1 MALHK
6 NDTIELTITAAT
18 SEGSGLGRYVDADSP
33 QGCIV
38 FVPFTAPGDT
48 VLCRILRVEK
58 SHAFGRIER
67 ILTPS
72 PDRLDAGAAQI
83 DCKAFGL
90 CGGCAWRHVT
100 YEAELRYKRQIVA
113 DAVLRIGGCTLTPE
127 PTVPSP
133 AVDRYR
139 NKAQYPVAPGEHAAQ
154 IGFYALRSHRII
166 PQQDC
171 RLQPEEFSVAV
182 REIARWMKKYAVQ
195 PYDERAKTGLL
206 RHIYIRKGE
215 ETGEILVCLVC
226 TSGKLPAVDALIAQL
241 RNAVP
246 GLVGIC
252 VNKNAR
258 DTNVILGESTFALWG
273 RPYLLDR
280 LCGLTFR
287 LSPHSFY
294 QVNRRQVEQLYMLA
308 QREAGLTGGETLLDL
323 YCGTGTIGLTMAH
336 RVRELIG
343 VEIVPQ
349 AVEDARLNAEQNGI
363 ENARF
368 FCSDAAA
375 AAEKLRQEGI
385 APQVIIVDPPRKGC
399 GAELCRTIGE
409 MAPDRLVY
417 VSCDPA
423 TLARDIRFLRDE
435 GYAPERITP
444 VDMFPRTTHVET
456 VCLLSKLN
464 TKQHIEINL
473 DMDELDLTDAEN
485 L

>member
-6 NDTIELTITAAT
+6 NQIIELEITATT
-18 SEGSGLGRYVDADSP
+18 SEGSGVGRHVDADSP
-33 QGCIV
+33 NGFIV

-48 VLCRILRVEK
+48 LLCRIVRVEK
-58 SHAFGRIER
+58 HHAFGKIDR

-72 PDRLDAGAAQI
+72 AHRKSADACALE
-83 DCKAFGL
+83 CKAFGL
-90 CGGCAWRHVT
+90 CGGCAWRHVS
-100 YEAELRYKRQIVA
+100 YEAELSYKWQAVA
-113 DAVLRIGGCTLTPE
+113 DAVCRLGGCTLKPE
-127 PTVPSP
+127 PIVPSP
-133 AVDRYR
+133 SVDRYR
-139 NKAQYPVAPGEHAAQ
+139 NKAQFPVAPGEHGVQ

-171 RLQPEEFSVAV
+171 RLQPKEFASAV
-182 REIARWMKKYAVQ
+182 NAIAQWIRQFHVPA
-195 PYDERAKTGLL
+195 YDESTKKGLV

-226 TSGKLPAVDALIAQL
+226 TSGKIPAASALIDRL
-241 RNAVP
+241 CSSVP

-252 VNKNAR
+252 ININAR
-258 DTNVILGESTFALWG
+258 DTNVILGESTYAIWG

-294 QVNRRQVEQLYMLA
+294 QVNRHQAEQLYTLV
-308 QREAGLTGGETLLDL
+308 QREAALTGAETLLDL

-349 AVEDARLNAEQNGI
+349 AVEDARLNAAQNGI
-363 ENARF
+363 KNARF
-368 FCSDAAA
+368 FCSDAANA
-375 AAEKLRQEGI
+375 ALKLREEHVC
-385 APQVIIVDPPRKGC
+385 PQVIVVDPPRKGC
-399 GAELCRTIGE
+399 GEELCRTICDISPE
-409 MAPDRLVY
+409 KLIY

-423 TLARDIRFLRDE
+423 TLARDIRYLRDG
-435 GYAPERITP
+435 GYTPVRITP

-456 VCLLSKLN
+456 VVLMSR
-464 TKQHIEINL
+464 
-473 DMDELDLTDAEN
+473 A
-485 L
+485 